1 MITNLRRRS
10 RELDA
15 AFIKRLQLER
25 KAYAKQAEGYKE
37 RLYDLED
44 SCEGFARKLCEL
56 LQNSHRVMA
65 EQAVACFKDDVFET
79 YHDEFR
85 EEIIGELV

>member
-1 MITNLRRRS
+1 MKNLKKKRNES
-10 RELDA
+10 DA
-15 AFIKRLQLER
+15 AFIKRLQADR
-25 KAYAKQAEGYKE
+25 KYYAKQAEECQEGLFE
-37 RLYDLED
+37 LYDF
-44 SCEGFARKLCEL
+44 CEGFARKLCEL

-85 EEIIGELV
+85 EKIIGELV